1 MHTLATLAVALPSLM
16 SYAAAGQETTCS
28 GRKSMQHGNCLLQTK
43 LEAGTGIVA
52 SEEDDAKPHEGGVRH
67 EGANDILRRMQRD
80 TPQICP
86 TATVRAALPGHNNEK
101 LTGQTAETCQ
111 VACLGRS
118 WCKSFDFNTV
128 DWSTCYLSNMTAAD
142 VELVVSKKYM
152 HFNCE
157 AIDLHELVKSWTIE
171 DATWSQQLAQVKDAR
186 MQNAAAKWEQLV
198 LIVKEK
204 KSLDNFK
211 QIGQEL
217 LGLYHDMGIPTA
229 AHQHLLDLL
238 ASHMQYKKGDEQ
250 WIHDDL
256 ELIALGVAADMA
268 ELAADMSARV
278 DEELAKVAERE
289 AAAAQAAQADAA
301 ARKRQEAV
309 RKTRA
314 DINELKSEVRAVVR
328 RVRLQI
334 LHVTYLRP
342 ASKTALEALLRSLDD
357 IAVHLWN
364 WTYDLSYRKINE
376 AETVLEEAR
385 SDFARLSGQVTEF
398 ENDLASHSRSAEH
411 PCGGLVHPSSH
422 NPCWKEAREQGW

>member
-1 MHTLATLAVALPSLM
+1 
-16 SYAAAGQETTCS
+16 
-28 GRKSMQHGNCLLQTK
+28 MQHGSCLLQTK

-52 SEEDDAKPHEGGVRH
+52 SEEEEDDAKPHKGGVRH
-67 EGANDILRRMQRD
+67 EKANDILRRMQRE
-80 TPQICP
+80 TPQICH
-86 TATVRAALPGHNNEK
+86 TKTDGAALPGHNNEK

-128 DWSTCYLSNMTAAD
+128 DRSTCYLSNMAAAD

-152 HFNCE
+152 HYNCE
-157 AIDLHELVKSWTIE
+157 AIDLHELVKGWTIE

-186 MQNAAAKWEQLV
+186 MQNAAAKWEQLM

-238 ASHMQYKKGDEQ
+238 ASHTQYKQGDEQ

-278 DEELAKVAERE
+278 DEELATVAETEE
-289 AAAAQAAQADAA
+289 AGEEAG
-301 ARKRQEAV
+301 AV

-357 IAVHLWN
+357 IAVHLWTF
-364 WTYDLSYRKINE
+364 TYDLSYGKINE

-411 PCGGLVHPSSH
+411 PCGRLVHPSSD